1 MLGDELIDQEEL
13 KKKQEKLFEQQK
25 KFRNLEAD
33 KKLFAE
39 ETINFIKKQK
49 MSIDKL
55 KKENEALKE
64 LIVTHPL
71 SRLKSTTRRIT
82 SPSTVSPQK
91 AWKIFS
97 TKFLTRSNRKRK
109 LRKIS
114 MSTLQTFRR
123 KSFRKRRTASA
134 STPVHKIWAVF
145 KNKSRSLR
153 IGSIKPIK
161 SSTKL

>member
-91 AWKIFS
+91 A
-97 TKFLTRSNRKRK
+97 
-109 LRKIS
+109 
-114 MSTLQTFRR
+114 
-123 KSFRKRRTASA
+123 
-134 STPVHKIWAVF
+134 
-145 KNKSRSLR
+145 
-153 IGSIKPIK
+153 
-161 SSTKL
+161 